1 MKTIHRS
8 VQFVSGTWFKSC
20 SFLSLFVGV
29 VSFVHTTTIE
39 YQLDPITMMD
49 DARSGKSVCVCVLC
63 CATRNDGGMMY
74 EEMRRST
81 TLTTHQELTTAS
93 RWVVMVFDGMLL
105 SVLSLSWMHTDET
118 KIRLE

>member
-39 YQLDPITMMD
+39 YQLDPITMMML
-49 DARSGKSVCVCVLC
+49 ARASLCVCVVCVVLC
-63 CATRNDGGMMY
+63 H
-74 EEMRRST
+74 EE
-81 TLTTHQELTTAS
+81 
-93 RWVVMVFDGMLL
+93 
-105 SVLSLSWMHTDET
+105 
-118 KIRLE
+118 